1 MSSNCS
7 RACRRLTMKL
17 DEIAITAS
25 SKKMPAKVAEMP
37 ISCATP
43 VQRIEWGVREMRALR
58 VAAVVTVTSECL
70 ADFVVIK

>member
-1 MSSNCS
+1 
-7 RACRRLTMKL
+7 MKL

-43 VQRIEWGVREMRALR
+43 VQRIEWRVREMRGLR
-58 VAAVVTVTSECL
+58 VPAVVTVTSECL